1 MKKLTDA
8 QSKQIDLNQL
18 RNRYLELNNGL
29 AEIQLQLDR
38 VNDTVRQVVLNI
50 TDAETTQKRLLGN
63 LTAGMLLQALDGL
76 IAYHNQ
82 NSDSVIN
89 EDSILSQVQETNQK
103 ISLIAQPN
111 ELQDTTPMQQQT
123 PSAEDTTATEQ
134 QTPSAEDTT
143 ATEQQTPSAEDT
155 TATEQQT
162 PSAEDTTTA
171 EPQSPT
177 KRSEQTEK
185 IVITPKRIVD
195 RITPSTP
202 ILFKDLIRGYQLPE
216 NFELQTFLL
225 ENSNLERVILSSTN
239 DLQEDTVLYLYP
251 NFYNDVIAHKRKSTK
266 INSTIQAILQTVI
279 QGGAKPN
286 DFSEYE
292 HTISFQNLKTTLSK
306 SKTFEEL
313 FEIETPWGKIV
324 LTPTQKLQEMM
335 TVEPEEDVDETPS
348 TDQILQ
354 TQTPL
359 TNISQQ
365 DREKLGF

>member
-111 ELQDTTPMQQQT
+111 ELQDTTPMQ
-123 PSAEDTTATEQ
+123 
-134 QTPSAEDTT
+134 
-143 ATEQQTPSAEDT
+143 QQTPSAEDT

-348 TDQILQ
+348 ADQILK

>member
-143 ATEQQTPSAEDT
+143 
-155 TATEQQT
+155 
-162 PSAEDTTTA
+162 TA

-177 KRSEQTEK
+177 KRSEQAEK
-185 IVITPKRIVD
+185 TVITPQRIVN
-195 RITPSTP
+195 RMSQFTPV
-202 ILFKDLIRGYQLPE
+202 LFKDLIRGYQLPE

>member
-111 ELQDTTPMQQQT
+111 ELQDTTPMQ
-123 PSAEDTTATEQ
+123 
-134 QTPSAEDTT
+134 
-143 ATEQQTPSAEDT
+143 QQTPSAEDT